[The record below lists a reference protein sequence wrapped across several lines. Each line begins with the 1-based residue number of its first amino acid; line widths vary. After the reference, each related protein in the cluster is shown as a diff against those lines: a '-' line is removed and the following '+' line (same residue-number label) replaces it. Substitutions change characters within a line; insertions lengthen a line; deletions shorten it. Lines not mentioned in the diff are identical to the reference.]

1 MLLSDRALN
10 NQKLRE
16 VVPKAEQLKTRL
28 LEQYTHEYKHCE
40 EQQKLK
46 EMRELEQ
53 EKEDKRK
60 QHKNFEI
67 TPPVSSPEQKRKT
80 MPGTFFV
87 VMPPVTTDHV
97 RNLDVLEAEKS
108 RYIPKPDC
116 LSSVCTMSINPFE
129 K

>member
-1 MLLSDRALN
+1 VLLSDRALN

-16 VVPKAEQLKTRL
+16 VVPKAQKLKTRL

-60 QHKNFEI
+60 QHKKFKI
-67 TPPVSSPEQKRKT
+67 TPPVFTR
-80 MPGTFFV
+80 
-87 VMPPVTTDHV
+87 
-97 RNLDVLEAEKS
+97 AEKKDHARHILCCNASCNYRSCKES
-108 RYIPKPDC
+108 RRARNRKITLHTKTRLSLKC
-116 LSSVCTMSINPFE
+116 LHQVHPSI
-129 K
+129 